1 MSCQSL
7 FEEKVFFRRFSRTKI
22 FIWKHLYL

>member
-7 FEEKVFFRRFSRTKI
+7 FEEKVCFRRFSRTKI
-22 FIWKHLYL
+22 CI

>member
-7 FEEKVFFRRFSRTKI
+7 FEEKVCFIRFSRTKI
-22 FIWKHLYL
+22 FI